1 MKKIILLLSIFLLT
15 GCFDY
20 TELNDL
26 SIVSMIIIDKI
37 DNNYSVSFEILND
50 QKTKDEE
57 VNTSIIVTSSGTT
70 IADAINNTIM
80 ESPKQAY
87 LSHLKILAISKDVA
101 KEDLKSICEYF
112 LRSPYIRNEFY
123 LTIVDNNQA
132 SDILKAKSNQTPIL
146 SENIY
151 QILKSNKKTTNNITN
166 NNFENILIDI
176 FEKGKDAIIPVIKEK
191 DNNIKATSNALI
203 NNYK

>member
-57 VNTSIIVTSSGTT
+57 VNTSIIVTSSGT
-70 IADAINNTIM
+70 
-80 ESPKQAY
+80 
-87 LSHLKILAISKDVA
+87 
-101 KEDLKSICEYF
+101 
-112 LRSPYIRNEFY
+112 
-123 LTIVDNNQA
+123 
-132 SDILKAKSNQTPIL
+132 
-146 SENIY
+146 
-151 QILKSNKKTTNNITN
+151 KK
-166 NNFENILIDI
+166 
-176 FEKGKDAIIPVIKEK
+176 
-191 DNNIKATSNALI
+191 
-203 NNYK
+203 